1 MATAISQNGWPVIF
15 TATDKNTVKI
25 PHIIGRVRAG
35 DVATNLAALVEFI
48 DREVEDVE
56 RGADDWGGNVRPIRG
71 KTKGYSNH
79 ASYTAIDVNALLHG
93 RGREGTWTPTQ
104 AAKIRGFLRNELE
117 GVVRW
122 GEDYNRKLSIVD
134 GMHFEINA
142 SAAAVARVAAKL
154 RGETPG
160 TSTTSTA
167 PAKTTTVT
175 ATKGS
180 TTLLYEG
187 NPKNDA
193 KRVKKLQAGL
203 NKAFPAYANF
213 AGNGDGKFGPYTAQV
228 VKEFQRRSGLKPD
241 GVVGPTTIKAL
252 RKHGI
257 NL

>member
-15 TATDKNTVKI
+15 TATDKNTEKI

-35 DVATNLAALVEFI
+35 DVATIFTALVEFI
-48 DREVEDVE
+48 HREVESLE

-71 KTKGYSNH
+71 KTTGYSNH

-93 RGREGTWTPTQ
+93 RGREGTWTPAQ
-104 AAKIRGFLRNELE
+104 AAKIRGFLRNQLE
-117 GVVRW
+117 NVLRW
-122 GEDYNRKLSIVD
+122 GEDYNRKLSVVD

-154 RGETPG
+154 RGEKAP
-160 TSTTSTA
+160 STTGKT
-167 PAKTTTVT
+167 PAKKPAVT
-175 ATKGS
+175 AAKGS
-180 TTLLYEG
+180 TTLLYQG
-187 NPKNDA
+187 NPKNNA
-193 KRVKKLQAGL
+193 ARVKKLQAGL
-203 NKAFPAYANF
+203 NKAFPAYSRF

-228 VKEFQRRSGLKPD
+228 VREFQRRSGLKPD